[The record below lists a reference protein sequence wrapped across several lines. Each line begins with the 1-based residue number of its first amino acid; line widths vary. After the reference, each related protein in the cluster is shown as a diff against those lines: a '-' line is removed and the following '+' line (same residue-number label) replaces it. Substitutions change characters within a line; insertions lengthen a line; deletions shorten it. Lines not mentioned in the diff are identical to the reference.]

1 MLRPLAR
8 PHARR
13 GAVLIVVLAM
23 LVLFAVLGLSFVLY
37 SEAQL
42 SAARSQKVI
51 VNQEAEP
58 NPQAAAETYLV
69 PQRTV

>member
-1 MLRPLAR
+1 MFRPLAR
-8 PHARR
+8 SHARR

-42 SAARSQKVI
+42 SAARSQKLS
-51 VNQEAEP
+51 VNQETEP
-58 NPQAAAETYLV
+58 NP
-69 PQRTV
+69 